1 MCNINGKNSNQKYS
15 FTHVVEKIMHNFFK
29 TLNIVFI
36 KKIFVNSRWIDLI
49 FEDIFR
55 FR

>member
-1 MCNINGKNSNQKYS
+1 MKQKYS
-15 FTHVVEKIMHNFFK
+15 FTHVVEKIMHNFLK

-36 KKIFVNSRWIDLI
+36 KIIFSNLRWIDLI
-49 FEDIFR
+49 FEDNFR